1 MSVLAKSILLFC
13 LNLLDAQ
20 FTVIWVRTNVA
31 TEGNGLMARLLDMGD
46 APFMIVK
53 VLVGAFAAYVLYR
66 CSRYKLARRGLTLVL
81 GLYIGIMVVHAAT
94 GMSALGWHGPENL
107 IAYLSNLPSNAL
119 ALFY

>member
-1 MSVLAKSILLFC
+1 MSILAKSILLFC

-20 FTVIWVRTNVA
+20 LTLLWVRTNVA
-31 TEGNGLMARLLDMGD
+31 TEGNGLMARLLDMGA
-46 APFMIVK
+46 APFIVVK

-81 GLYIGIMVVHAAT
+81 GLYVGLMIVHAVT
-94 GMSALGWHGPENL
+94 GMSALGWHEPEKL
-107 IAYLSNLPSNAL
+107 LAYLGNLSNNVF